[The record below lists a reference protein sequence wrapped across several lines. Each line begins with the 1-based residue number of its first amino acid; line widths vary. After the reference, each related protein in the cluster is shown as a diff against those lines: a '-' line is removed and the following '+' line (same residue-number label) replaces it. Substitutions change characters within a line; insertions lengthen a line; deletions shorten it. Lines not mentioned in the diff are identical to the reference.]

1 MYAAIIAAAKKLI
14 ILLLTDKRTWKVIGG
29 IIVLAIC
36 IVLLPVM
43 LLLAMG
49 SSIVNAGS
57 GFTVNLTAEQEQQ
70 MLQLDADG
78 QVIADTLNSMNLPS
92 EILKAQVIYATYFK
106 SVPKNSDF
114 FSSYCSMFQTAN
126 GDMQLLISML
136 NEAYGLSISYD
147 ECMRSYAVIRNVHID
162 KNLFSDTT
170 TKNHIDLAAWAWNAY
185 ESQWGYVPFTD
196 GEIFTEEKLAELQ
209 AQHPDWVTDDCRKWL
224 NRRTVDNENLLK
236 SYLCY
241 DWNSKEMNADGS
253 TISYLSTNEWISILE
268 QSGSMDTLPDTIGIA
283 LLDGETV
290 GIYVGNDE
298 VIYAKSVVDG
308 VVKESV
314 SGQNWTS
321 WFYVTDVYYT
331 HTAIEFQSYDP
342 NIKNNLDLVQWA
354 MQAQESGW
362 GYVYGTYGNVLTEE
376 VLQDRASIFGN
387 QVTDYLD
394 FIHQYWMGKR
404 TVDCIGLIKSYGWYD
419 NSSGEILIG
428 ANGMADVTAN
438 GMFDTATV
446 KGTIDTMPEVPGLA
460 VWHDGHIGVYIGNG
474 EVIEAMGTQY
484 GVVKTQLAGRGW
496 THWLQIPYIAYSE

>member
-1 MYAAIIAAAKKLI
+1 MHAAIIAAAKKLI
-14 ILLLTDKRTWKVIGG
+14 ILLLAV
-29 IIVLAIC
+29 
-36 IVLLPVM
+36 
-43 LLLAMG
+43 G
-49 SSIVNAGS
+49 SSIVNASS
-57 GFTVNLTAEQEQQ
+57 GFTVNLTAEQEAQ
-70 MLQLDADG
+70 MLQLDVDG
-78 QVIADTLNSMNLPS
+78 QIIEDTLNSMNLPS
-92 EILKAQVIYATYFK
+92 EILKAQVIYATYFQN
-106 SVPKNSDF
+106 VPKDSDF
-114 FSSYCSMFQTAN
+114 FSSYCSLFQTAN
-126 GDMQLLISML
+126 GDMQLLTSMP
-136 NEAYGLSISYD
+136 NESYGLSISYD
-147 ECMRSYAVIRNVHID
+147 EFMRSYAIIRNVHID

-170 TKNHIDLAAWAWNAY
+170 TKNNIDLAAWAWNAY
-185 ESQWGYVPFTD
+185 ESQWGYVPCTN
-196 GEIFTEEKLAELQ
+196 GEIFTEEKLAQLQ
-209 AQHPDWVTDDCRKWL
+209 AQNPDWLTEDCRKWL

-241 DWNSKEMNADGS
+241 DWNLKEMNTDGS
-253 TISYLSTNEWISILE
+253 TISYLSTNEWISISE
-268 QSGSMDTLPDTIGIA
+268 QSGSMYTLPDTIGIA

-290 GIYVGNDE
+290 GIYVGNGE

-308 VVKESV
+308 VVKESL
-314 SGQNWTS
+314 SERNWTS

-331 HTAIEFQSYDP
+331 QTAIEFQSYDP

-387 QVTDYLD
+387 EVTDYLD

-496 THWLQIPYIAYSE
+496 THWLQIPYIAYAE

>member
-1 MYAAIIAAAKKLI
+1 MSAAIIAAAKKLI
-14 ILLLTDKRTWKVIGG
+14 ILLLTDKSTWKVIGG
-29 IIVLAIC
+29 IIVLAVC
-36 IVLLPVM
+36 IILMPVM
-43 LLLAMG
+43 LLLAMS
-49 SSIVNAGS
+49 SSIANAGS

-92 EILKAQVIYATYFK
+92 EILKAQVIHATYFQD
-106 SVPKNSDF
+106 VPKNSDF
-114 FSSYCSMFQTAN
+114 FSSYCSLFQKAN

-136 NEAYGLSISYD
+136 NEAYGLSIPYD

-209 AQHPDWVTDDCRKWL
+209 AQHPDWIIEDCRKWL

-253 TISYLSTNEWISILE
+253 TISYLSTNEWISISE

-308 VVKESV
+308 VVKESL
-314 SGQNWTS
+314 SERNWTS
-321 WFYVTDVYYT
+321 WFYVPDVYYPQT
-331 HTAIEFQSYDP
+331 TIEFQP
-342 NIKNNLDLVQWA
+342 A
-354 MQAQESGW
+354 E
-362 GYVYGTYGNVLTEE
+362 
-376 VLQDRASIFGN
+376 
-387 QVTDYLD
+387 
-394 FIHQYWMGKR
+394 
-404 TVDCIGLIKSYGWYD
+404 
-419 NSSGEILIG
+419 
-428 ANGMADVTAN
+428 
-438 GMFDTATV
+438 
-446 KGTIDTMPEVPGLA
+446 
-460 VWHDGHIGVYIGNG
+460 
-474 EVIEAMGTQY
+474 
-484 GVVKTQLAGRGW
+484 
-496 THWLQIPYIAYSE
+496 